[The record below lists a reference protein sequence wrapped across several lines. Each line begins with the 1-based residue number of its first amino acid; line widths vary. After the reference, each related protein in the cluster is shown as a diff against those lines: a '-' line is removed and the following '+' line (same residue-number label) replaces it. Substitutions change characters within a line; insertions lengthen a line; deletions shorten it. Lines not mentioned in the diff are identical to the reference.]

1 MARLFVKRKS
11 FKRKSGKKVRGTS
24 FFIPDSGAPGRGAD
38 IFPVGSGKEMTLI
51 ANAMGHD
58 KPTDVPASKF
68 AQYTKL
74 LVETFGE
81 AQARGMIQIQIT
93 LRKRTD
99 TRNRRK
105 FEGMKKA
112 LEKQFKG
119 PGLIRGRFRK
129 HA

>member
-1 MARLFVKRKS
+1 MTRLLVKRRS
-11 FKRKSGKKVRGTS
+11 FKRKNGKKVSGTS
-24 FFIPDSGAPGRGAD
+24 FFIPDSGAPGRGASVL
-38 IFPVGSGKEMTLI
+38 PVGSGKEMTLI

-58 KPTDVPASKF
+58 KPTDVPGGKL

-99 TRNRRK
+99 KRNRVK
-105 FEGMKKA
+105 FEAMKKA